1 MEYHS
6 EREYHLNLIAA
17 AERAKAA
24 AREKGGAAALRALTM
39 AQSQSVDSVATPASD
54 EPSSPPQ
61 PTKQEMWVE
70 IPTKKRMSQ
79 DRDDKDPIDR
89 AVSPAS
95 SLSSAS
101 ASELP
106 LAQMAG
112 VNGSVSKPPS
122 SVATS
127 IRGATELPPD
137 GPGGEAAAAN
147 APPPRLRLLP
157 SFPRVLR
164 KSLLSLCVTL
174 LFLIICEEN

>member
-1 MEYHS
+1 MDKGQITLTAFGIARIADAPTISPLEDGKVLWATSLNVALAVRSMNIVFKFSSKFACSGKFWHRHRRPRPVEYHS
-6 EREYHLNLIAA
+6 EREHHLNLIAA

-101 ASELP
+101 ASDLR
-106 LAQMAG
+106 LAQ
-112 VNGSVSKPPS
+112 
-122 SVATS
+122 
-127 IRGATELPPD
+127 R
-137 GPGGEAAAAN
+137 
-147 APPPRLRLLP
+147 
-157 SFPRVLR
+157 
-164 KSLLSLCVTL
+164 
-174 LFLIICEEN
+174 